1 MQFILGSLQGRE
13 HGGEGRV
20 VGFGEVR
27 ERWGHAS
34 HSYLPIGRI
43 RAEASGWL

>member
-27 ERWGHAS
+27 ERWVHAS